1 MAPHHCRE
9 LMAELR
15 RVRMETE
22 SHNMSYKYI
31 YIFTHTHAPPYI
43 VRHFANKLFVLVW
56 VHVLD
61 TRWGFLDVS
70 VAKYRACLW
79 MPIAGI
85 DRRSVQTQAID
96 AVA

>member
-1 MAPHHCRE
+1 MC
-9 LMAELR
+9 
-15 RVRMETE
+15 
-22 SHNMSYKYI
+22 YI
-31 YIFTHTHAPPYI
+31 ILQIYMHTHAPPYI